1 MASMYFKPE
10 FQRSQYTVRWLYCF
24 MEEEHAWL
32 REARHTAWQS
42 GSRKTSRKR
51 PGPNNPSEALHSSA
65 VHFFLPGP
73 TTEISDTSWQS
84 RGNLSL
90 SVDVIIDWIR
100 ALVIYLGKFLHKC
113 IQRCTSL
120 ISEALLNQLSR

>member
-1 MASMYFKPE
+1 MALLLLIFDKTLWRTSVHGSGKVGTLHD
-10 FQRSQYTVRWLYCF
+10 SQ
-24 MEEEHAWL
+24 
-32 REARHTAWQS
+32 EAE
-42 GSRKTSRKR
+42 KR
-51 PGPNNPSEALHSSA
+51 AERDQGQNNPSEALHSSA
-65 VHFFLPGP
+65 IHFFLPGP
-73 TTEISDTSWQS
+73 TIEISDTSWQS

-100 ALVIYLGKFLHKC
+100 ALVIYLGKFLYKC